1 MIEIMRDQHTNN
13 IVNENFY
20 QNNCVPRTIWI
31 TGLSASG
38 KSTLGKC
45 LKDELANLGISKV
58 DLLDGENV
66 RNRLSRK
73 YGFST
78 EERNSLAR
86 VIAKLAIESNRKGN
100 IAIVCAISHVKQTR
114 EEIRHKVGSDFLEV
128 YLKCSVDMC
137 ASRDY
142 KGHYNKAFAGEYS
155 NFVGVTEPYQVSDHP
170 DLIIDT
176 ATDPVDR
183 CVEILLNT
191 SLQFLLKDKDE

>member
-1 MIEIMRDQHTNN
+1 MIEIMSDQHTNN
-13 IVNENFY
+13 IVNKSFH
-20 QNNCVPRTIWI
+20 QNRYFPRTIWI

-45 LKDELANLGISKV
+45 LKDELDNKGISKV

-66 RNRLSRK
+66 RSRLSRK

-78 EERNSLAR
+78 EERNSLAG
-86 VIAKLAIESNRKGN
+86 VIAKLAIESNRKGTV
-100 IAIVCAISHVKQTR
+100 AIVCAISHVKQTR
-114 EEIRHKVGSDFLEV
+114 EDIRHKLGSDFLEV

-176 ATDPVDR
+176 ETNSVDR
-183 CVEILLNT
+183 CVEILLSG
-191 SLQFLLKDKDE
+191 SLRFLLKDQVE